1 MSEQRRV
8 KNVKIIRFQLTKV
21 DFIEQAEKEL
31 SRLLSQGWTIVAN
44 GGAGNYAYVILQIEV

>member
-1 MSEQRRV
+1 MSQERRV
-8 KNVKIIRFQLTKV
+8 KNVKVVRFQLTKT

-31 SRLLSQGWTIVAN
+31 SRLLSQGWKIIAN